1 MKIKTI
7 LIVLAFTILISGCA
21 TSAGTK
27 NDTPSLIYVN
37 GSGTANA
44 VPDIVDIQLGV
55 EIINPD
61 PVEAVGENT
70 TRMNAVMK
78 ALDKIGIAQNDIQ
91 TVYYNMWVEEVY
103 DQNGQLT
110 GEKRYHVT
118 NQINVRLNDLTEIGH
133 LLEEAT
139 NAGATTVVGITFGI
153 SDTADLEKT
162 ALDNAITNAKQK
174 AERIAGD
181 LSVGLGS
188 VQNVSE
194 SGAYVAPMPFSG
206 EKGGVGGGSAVPI
219 SQGQFS
225 MTIQVQVA
233 FELIP

>member
-1 MKIKTI
+1 MKIKITILFLAITI
-7 LIVLAFTILISGCA
+7 LITGCA
-21 TSAGTK
+21 SPAGTT
-27 NDTPSLIYVN
+27 NETPSLIYVN

-55 EIINPD
+55 EIVNPD
-61 PVEAVGENT
+61 PVEAVSENT
-70 TRMNAVMK
+70 TRMNAVMD
-78 ALDKIGIAQNDIQ
+78 ALDKTGVSQKDIQ

-103 DQNGQLT
+103 DQNGQIT

-118 NQINVRLNDLTEIGH
+118 NQINVRLDDLTKIGN

-139 NAGATTVVGITFGI
+139 SAGATNIIGITFGI
-153 SDTADLEKT
+153 SDTSELEKL
-162 ALDNAITNAKQK
+162 ALDNAIANAQQK
-174 AERIAGD
+174 AERIADD
-181 LSVGLGS
+181 LSVELGS
-188 VQNVSE
+188 VQSVSE

-219 SQGQFS
+219 SQGQFN